1 MPYLPS
7 TVSIFCRTPTTFP
20 APPVSLMPHPSP
32 VPPYPVIPHR
42 LAPIY
47 PYPNSPLPSPLLPPA
62 TLLPIRPLQSLCP
75 FHTSHLSPRFHVAS
89 SFQSMHATLLPSPPA
104 PFSNPP
110 RPPFY
115 AHLFDPYLLSPHAP
129 CPPRA
134 ATGCCRALPVLPL
147 PPGAAGAAL
156 GCCLRCLWLLSLSVA
171 PW

>member
-7 TVSIFCRTPTTFP
+7 TVSIFCRTPTPSP

-75 FHTSHLSPRFHVAS
+75 FHTSHLSLRFHVAS
-89 SFQSMHATLLPSPPA
+89 SFQSMHATLLPSPLPPSPTPLAHHSTPA
-104 PFSNPP
+104 YST
-110 RPPFY
+110 RTCS
-115 AHLFDPYLLSPHAP
+115 AHTPHVLQEQP
-129 CPPRA
+129 LDA
-134 ATGCCRALPVLPL
+134 AARCLCCLCHQALPALPL
-147 PPGAAGAAL
+147 AAVSGAS
-156 GCCLRCLWLLSLSVA
+156 GCCL
-171 PW
+171 